1 MADLAV
7 PHITPLAA
15 KMGVPVA
22 LQPLEN
28 VILLPILAGAT
39 VTAFEMLV
47 APDLI
52 AQSGGAMACMMAGA
66 ASSIGSYYILD
77 SLHFISN

>member
-15 KMGVPVA
+15 KLGVPVA

-28 VILLPILAGAT
+28 VLMVPLLAGIT
-39 VTAFEMLV
+39 VTAFEMV
-47 APDLI
+47 FSPALI
-52 AQSGGAMACMMAGA
+52 AQSGGALACMMTGA
-66 ASSIGSYYILD
+66 ASSVGSYYILD
-77 SLHFISN
+77 SLHIIKN